1 MNLGSMIRNAA
12 GRIAG
17 RTGTTGTTGTG
28 RNYRMN
34 TTGRTPHTT
43 GAMNGRAGGMAHKIM
58 GMLRRH

>member
-1 MNLGSMIRNAA
+1 MIRNAA

-28 RNYRMN
+28 RNYGMN
-34 TTGRTPHTT
+34 ATGRTPHTN
-43 GAMNGRAGGMAHKIM
+43 GAMHGRTGGMAHKIM

>member
-17 RTGTTGTTGTG
+17 RTGTTGAG
-28 RNYRMN
+28 RGYRMN
-34 TTGRTPHTT
+34 TTGRTRPAA
-43 GAMNGRAGGMAHKIM
+43 GAMNARSGGMAHKIM